1 MILYGHQQNDY
12 TDAYNETD
20 NLIASFIKY
29 YIKPRAQQ
37 LIR

>member
-1 MILYGHQQNDY
+1 MILNSYHQNDY